1 MEAKIEKGR
10 ALVLVGPQGCGKST
24 LARKLAAAEGAF
36 REIGLHDFERD
47 LQNWMDAQIRT
58 IIVEG
63 FPNRPAALE
72 RAKQYVTADQ
82 IEVNRKMRPVELMPA
97 PNFIFCTGDA
107 EPLKH
112 LEGRR
117 FHIARMGDAG

>member
-1 MEAKIEKGR
+1 MSR
-10 ALVLVGPQGCGKST
+10 LDQQGELA
-24 LARKLAAAEGAF
+24 LARAPHPVGIPAE
-36 REIGLHDFERD
+36 L
-47 LQNWMDAQIRT
+47 
-58 IIVEG
+58 V
-63 FPNRPAALE
+63 